1 MSIDTSASEQIR
13 RDSIREAS
21 ASEEVLRNRISDGV
35 FLLRLIFENARKVAM
50 YLVPRCCDR
59 KLPDIAECF
68 GTNGYASLELPG
80 LRV

>member
-21 ASEEVLRNRISDGV
+21 AFEEVLRNRISDGV

-50 YLVPRCCDR
+50 YLVRRCCNQT
-59 KLPDIAECF
+59 LPEIAEYF
-68 GTNGYASLELPG
+68 GTNGYAT
-80 LRV
+80 